1 MDSNNMYQ
9 NQPEGGNQELN
20 PQPVYNTEPNPQPV
34 YGADSS
40 DNYSDNNYNAYGNSN
55 YNAYGNN
62 NYNANNGYA
71 YSPTVYS
78 ADMEE
83 PVSIGE
89 WIIAMLIMMVPCV
102 NLIMM
107 FVFAFSSSSKK
118 SKSNY
123 FKASLIM
130 AGIIF
135 AVYLVLVIVLAA
147 VGVASMY

>member
-1 MDSNNMYQ
+1 MDNNNMYY
-9 NQPEGGNQELN
+9 NQPEGGNKEPN
-20 PQPVYNTEPNPQPV
+20 PQPEYYTEQNPQPV
-34 YGADSS
+34 YGSDSG
-40 DNYSDNNYNAYGNSN
+40 NYSGNNYNTYDSSN
-55 YNAYGNN
+55 YNAYGNGS
-62 NYNANNGYA
+62 YNVNNGYA
-71 YSPTVYS
+71 YSQTAYS

-89 WIIAMLIMMVPCV
+89 WIITMLIMMVPCV

-107 FVFAFSSSSKK
+107 FVFAFSGSSKK

-135 AVYLVLVIVLAA
+135 VVYLVLVIVLAA
-147 VGVASMY
+147 IGVASMY

>member
-9 NQPEGGNQELN
+9 NQSEGGNKGPN
-20 PQPVYNTEPNPQPV
+20 PQSEYNTEPNSQPV
-34 YGADSS
+34 YGSDSS
-40 DNYSDNNYNAYGNSN
+40 NYSGNNYNTYDSSN
-55 YNAYGNN
+55 YNAYGNGSYNVN
-62 NYNANNGYA
+62 NSYA
-71 YSPTVYS
+71 YPQTAYPV
-78 ADMEE
+78 DMEE

-89 WIIAMLIMMVPCV
+89 WIITMLIMMVPCV

-107 FVFAFSSSSKK
+107 FVFAFGSSSKK

-135 AVYLVLVIVLAA
+135 VVYLVLVIVLAA